1 VFSPPT
7 GHKAVGETKDL
18 RLNLQPSRRTLL
30 AAGLG
35 VSLLRAGTS
44 WADAPLSADDK
55 ALVDKA
61 AAYLQGLGE
70 MKGRF
75 EQIDSRGGVTHGDLY
90 LKRPGKARFAYDPPY
105 GLLVISDGATVMV
118 SDPRLKSTSRYM
130 LGVTPLS
137 ILLAKQVR
145 LDRGVVVTRVDHFTD
160 GFAITARDAHHR
172 SQGEITMT
180 FGDNPTALREWKM
193 ADAQGRITD
202 IRLTSFVPASGLDAN
217 LFFIPAPAGAR

>member
-1 VFSPPT
+1 
-7 GHKAVGETKDL
+7 
-18 RLNLQPSRRTLL
+18 LNPSPSRRAII

-35 VSLLRAGTS
+35 LSLASAGAARAET
-44 WADAPLSADDK
+44 PLSPDDK

-61 AAYLQGLGE
+61 AAYLQSLGE

-75 EQIDSRGGVTHGDLY
+75 DQIDYRGGVSHGDLY

-105 GLLVISDGATVMV
+105 GLLVISDGSTVMV

-145 LDRGVVVTRVDHFTD
+145 LDRGVVVTRVDRFTD
-160 GFAITARDAHHR
+160 GFAVTARDAHHR
-172 SQGEITMT
+172 SQGEITLT

-193 ADAQGRITD
+193 TDAQGRLTD
-202 IRLTSFVPASGLDAN
+202 IRLSSFEPASGLDAN